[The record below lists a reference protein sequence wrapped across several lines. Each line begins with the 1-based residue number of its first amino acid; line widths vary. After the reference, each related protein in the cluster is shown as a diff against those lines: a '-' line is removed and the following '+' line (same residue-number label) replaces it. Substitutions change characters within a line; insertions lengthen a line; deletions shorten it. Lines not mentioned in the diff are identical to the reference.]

1 ERTGRRGG
9 APHHCAGRTAGRC
22 RTRQVERLS
31 PTRPRRR
38 RHHSACLALRP
49 AAGRARCRPSHLHR
63 SLELY
68 VGPVATTIGCRL
80 GLPQQNIREETMHC
94 LKAALGALLSCCL
107 LGAPALAQNGAVKIG
122 VLDDMSGPYAENTG
136 PGDVLAAKFAIA
148 DFGGS
153 VLGKPIEL
161 VSADFQS
168 KVDVGVGIAKRWY
181 DDENVDLI
189 LGIPNSAIAL
199 ALVKVAAEK
208 NRIVMPTAAAT
219 SELTGKGCGTHSI
232 HWIYDTYG
240 QTKTIVSAL
249 SRLGGDSWFF
259 ITVDYAF
266 GLAVEA
272 DATNFIKAAGGKV
285 LGSARHPLNSQ
296 DFSAYVV
303 QAQASKAK
311 GLMFANGGN
320 DIINGVK
327 QAAEFGLVTQGM
339 RISAPLAQFPDV
351 RGLALNIA
359 QGVLMASPYYYDM
372 NPEARVFTDRFAKEI
387 GRPPSFI
394 QAGTYGAVL
403 HYLKAVQ
410 AAGTDE
416 AKAVMAEMKKLPIN

>member
-1 ERTGRRGG
+1 M
-9 APHHCAGRTAGRC
+9 
-22 RTRQVERLS
+22 
-31 PTRPRRR
+31 
-38 RHHSACLALRP
+38 RHTKAV
-49 AAGRARCRPSHLHR
+49 AA
-63 SLELY
+63 
-68 VGPVATTIGCRL
+68 
-80 GLPQQNIREETMHC
+80 
-94 LKAALGALLSCCL
+94 ALLSCCL
-107 LGAPALAQNGAVKIG
+107 FGATALAQNKAVKIG

-136 PGDVLAAKFAIA
+136 PGDVAAVKFAIA

-168 KVDVGVGIAKRWY
+168 KVDVGVGIARRWY
-181 DDENVDLI
+181 DNEDVDLI
-189 LGIPNSAIAL
+189 VGIPNSAIAL
-199 ALVKVAAEK
+199 ALVKVAEEK

-219 SELTGKGCGTHSI
+219 SELTGKSCGSHSI
-232 HWIYDTYG
+232 HWIYDTYSLG
-240 QTKTIVSAL
+240 KTIVNAL
-249 SRLGGDSWFF
+249 AKQGGDTWFF

-272 DATNFIKAAGGKV
+272 DATKFIKAAGGKV
-285 LGSARHPLNSQ
+285 LGSVRHPLNSA
-296 DFSAYVV
+296 DFSSYVL

-327 QAAEFGLVTQGM
+327 QAAEFGLVKQGM
-339 RISAPLAQFPDV
+339 RISAPLMQFPDV
-351 RGLALNIA
+351 HGVGLKVA
-359 QGVLMASPYYYDM
+359 QGLLMASPFYWDM
-372 NPEARVFTDRFAKEI
+372 NPEARAFTDRFTKEM

-403 HYLKAVQ
+403 HYLKAVK

-416 AKAVMAEMKKLPIN
+416 AKAVLAEMKKLPINDFMTKDGNVRADGRVIRDMYLMQVKTPEEAKSAWDLAKIIATVPGKEAFRPLDEGGCPLVAKK

>member
-1 ERTGRRGG
+1 MRFT
-9 APHHCAGRTAGRC
+9 
-22 RTRQVERLS
+22 
-31 PTRPRRR
+31 
-38 RHHSACLALRP
+38 
-49 AAGRARCRPSHLHR
+49 
-63 SLELY
+63 
-68 VGPVATTIGCRL
+68 
-80 GLPQQNIREETMHC
+80 
-94 LKAALGALLSCCL
+94 KAAVAALLSCVL
-107 LGAPALAQNGAVKIG
+107 LGVPALAQNNAVKIG

-136 PGDVLAAKFAIA
+136 PGDVAAAKFAIA

-181 DDENVDLI
+181 DDENVDMVI
-189 LGIPNSAIAL
+189 GIPNSAIAL
-199 ALVKVAAEK
+199 ALVKVAEDK

-219 SELTGKGCGTHSI
+219 SALTAKACGPNSI

-240 QTKTIVSAL
+240 QTKTIVNAL
-249 SRLGGDSWFF
+249 AKQGIDSWFF

-266 GLAVEA
+266 GLAIEQ
-272 DATNFIKAAGGKV
+272 DATEFIKAAGGKV

-296 DFSAYVV
+296 EFSAYLL

-311 GLMFANGGN
+311 GLMVANGGN
-320 DIINGVK
+320 DIVNAIK
-327 QAAEFGLVTQGM
+327 QAAEFDLAKQGM

-351 RGLALNIA
+351 HGVGLKIA
-359 QGVLMASPYYYDM
+359 QGLLISSPFYYDM
-372 NPEARVFTDRFAKEI
+372 NPEARAFTDRFTKEI

-403 HYLKAVQ
+403 HYLRAVK

-416 AKAVMAEMKKLPIN
+416 AKAVLAEMTKLPINDFMTKNGSVRADGRVIRDMYLMQAKAPEESKSE

>member
-1 ERTGRRGG
+1 MRYTK
-9 APHHCAGRTAGRC
+9 
-22 RTRQVERLS
+22 
-31 PTRPRRR
+31 
-38 RHHSACLALRP
+38 
-49 AAGRARCRPSHLHR
+49 
-63 SLELY
+63 
-68 VGPVATTIGCRL
+68 VAV
-80 GLPQQNIREETMHC
+80 
-94 LKAALGALLSCCL
+94 AALLSCCL
-107 LGAPALAQNGAVKIG
+107 FGATAMAQNKAVKIG

-136 PGDVLAAKFAIA
+136 PGDVAAVKFAIA

-161 VSADFQS
+161 VTADFQS

-181 DDENVDLI
+181 DNENVDLI
-189 LGIPNSAIAL
+189 VGLPNSALAL
-199 ALVKVAAEK
+199 ALVKVAEEK

-219 SELTGKGCGTHSI
+219 SELTGKSCTTHSI

-240 QTKTIVSAL
+240 QGKTIVNAL
-249 SRLGGDSWFF
+249 AKQGGDTWFF

-266 GLAVEA
+266 GLAVES

-285 LGSARHPLNSQ
+285 LGSVRHPLNTQ
-296 DFSAYVV
+296 DFSSYVV

-311 GLMFANGGN
+311 GLMFANGGG

-327 QAAEFGLVTQGM
+327 QASEFGLMKQGM
-339 RISAPLAQFPDV
+339 RVSAPLAQFPDV
-351 RGLALNIA
+351 HGVGLKIA
-359 QGVLMASPYYYDM
+359 QGLLIASPFYYDM
-372 NPEARVFTDRFAKEI
+372 TPEARAYTDRFTKEI

-403 HYLKAVQ
+403 HYLKAVK

-416 AKAVMAEMKKLPIN
+416 AKAVLAEMKKMPINDFMTKNGSIRADGRVIRDMYLMQAKTPEESKGGWDLVKMVATVPGNEAFRPLNEGGCPLVAKN